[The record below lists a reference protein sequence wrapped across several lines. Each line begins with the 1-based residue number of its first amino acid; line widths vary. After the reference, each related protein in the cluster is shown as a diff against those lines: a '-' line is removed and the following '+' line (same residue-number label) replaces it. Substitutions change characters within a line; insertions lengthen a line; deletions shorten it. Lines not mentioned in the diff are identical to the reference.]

1 MSKTPAR
8 DPFDEAGYRWPVPP
22 YSLTRRRR
30 VELSGR
36 SDVTWIDIVLL
47 EGLIDFD
54 IPASGYRKGIVWP
67 KARTLAK
74 TAGLSEHQVRDSRE
88 HLELA
93 GLISVER
100 TPRRSDTPR
109 VIIHWNAVVVSS
121 TASESDDSF
130 VPRARSLR
138 TPGAKPFVPPGRGL
152 YNDQAIEKDKDSGN
166 LNAGASRDQH
176 DADTRSSSGNGNAPT
191 EPTAAEILDRLH
203 RQLRWLGLPATL
215 TRLNRS
221 RYVTFLDSVIEQESA
236 RVVSA
241 VFYSLQDFRSTWPVQ
256 AGLAACLSD
265 RGFEALWQLTG
276 AGADILDAQ

>member
-1 MSKTPAR
+1 MIS
-8 DPFDEAGYRWPVPP
+8 FN
-22 YSLTRRRR
+22 
-30 VELSGR
+30 
-36 SDVTWIDIVLL
+36 
-47 EGLIDFD
+47 
-54 IPASGYRKGIVWP
+54 IPTGGFRKGIVWP
-67 KARTLAK
+67 KCQTLC
-74 TAGLSEHQVRDSRE
+74 TGSSLSRRQVQDCRAN
-88 HLELA
+88 LESA
-93 GLISVER
+93 GLITVER
-100 TPRRSDTPR
+100 TCLRSATPHI
-109 VIIHWNAVVVSS
+109 IIHWGVVVAPSI
-121 TASESDDSF
+121 ASKQSDLPSQALHPQGQGLHPQGQGLARTGAGIYKDQIVENHRDS
-130 VPRARSLR
+130 
-138 TPGAKPFVPPGRGL
+138 
-152 YNDQAIEKDKDSGN
+152 EN

-221 RYVTFLDSVIEQESA
+221 RYVAFLDSVIEQESA